1 MLIRHLCSH
10 LGFGGVCTYVLILA
24 LEVFG
29 VGALRRENR
38 DFWICSLQLEATLS
52 NKREKTSV
60 KEIEMS
66 ELMN

>member
-1 MLIRHLCSH
+1 MILIDCLYLIPCL
-10 LGFGGVCTYVLILA
+10 LGAYVHILA

-29 VGALRRENR
+29 VGSLRRENR